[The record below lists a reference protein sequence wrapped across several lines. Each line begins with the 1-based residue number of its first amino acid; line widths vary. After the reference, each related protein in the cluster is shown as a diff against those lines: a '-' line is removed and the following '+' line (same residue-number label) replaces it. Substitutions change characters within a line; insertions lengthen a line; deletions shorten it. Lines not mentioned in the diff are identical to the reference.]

1 MGPYVHLQRSCV
13 IKEHIDMN
21 QKKNWANCI
30 KINELKKFNNYLIN
44 KNYKAQQLDFSIN
57 THPMNKPINL
67 ERERVTKAAKDVD
80 KGGIPW
86 HQGCF
91 SYGIIFL

>member
-1 MGPYVHLQRSCV
+1 MHQ
-13 IKEHIDMN
+13 N
-21 QKKNWANCI
+21 KNWANRI
-30 KINELKKFNNYLIN
+30 KINKLKKFNNYLIN
-44 KNYKAQQLDFSIN
+44 KNYKVQQVDFSIN

-86 HQGCF
+86 RQGCF